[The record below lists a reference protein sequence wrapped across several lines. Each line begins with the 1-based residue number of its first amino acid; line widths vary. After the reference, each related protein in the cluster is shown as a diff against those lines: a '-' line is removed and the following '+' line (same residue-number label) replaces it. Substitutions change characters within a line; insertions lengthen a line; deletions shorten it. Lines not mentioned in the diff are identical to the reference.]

1 MTDDMKKALVELR
14 AVIVKEHPSTVEAT
28 ITFMQ
33 GDKVEVDIQ
42 EKEFMNHEC

>member
-1 MTDDMKKALVELR
+1 MSDEMKKALVELR
-14 AVIVKEHPSTVEAT
+14 DVIVKEHPYTVEAT

-33 GDKVEVDIQ
+33 GGKVEVDIQ